1 MDVLDPAFPSMVR
14 AARSLLGWSQMELA
28 YRAGVSNPFVSRF
41 ERLETVG
48 RPANLQ
54 KLAEALCT
62 AGVTFDTAEDGF
74 GIYLRGRT
82 AYALRQENRRAQL
95 KIAARMRHETDP

>member
-14 AARSLLGWSQMELA
+14 AARTLLGWSQMELA
-28 YRAGVSNPFVSRF
+28 DRAGVSVPLVSRF

-54 KLAEALCT
+54 KLARAFQT
-62 AGVTFDTAEDGF
+62 AGLDFNIAEDGF
-74 GIYLRGRT
+74 GIRLRGE
-82 AYALRQENRRAQL
+82 AAQALRRENRRLQL
-95 KIAARMRHETDP
+95 EDRG